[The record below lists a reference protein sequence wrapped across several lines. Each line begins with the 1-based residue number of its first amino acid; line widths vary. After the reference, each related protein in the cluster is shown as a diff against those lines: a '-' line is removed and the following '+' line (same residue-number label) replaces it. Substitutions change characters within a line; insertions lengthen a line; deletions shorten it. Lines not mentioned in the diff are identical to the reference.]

1 MFYCERCGS
10 RFNETVAA
18 ASSNC
23 PRCREADGV
32 ESALRFRLF
41 SRSALQVA
49 GIKAQPPAADRQ
61 PAKAAN
67 SD

>member
-32 ESALRFRLF
+32 DAPLRFRLF
-41 SRSALQVA
+41 SRSALRVA
-49 GIKAQPPAADRQ
+49 GIEAKPARDEEASEAGRR
-61 PAKAAN
+61 
-67 SD
+67 

>member
-23 PRCREADGV
+23 PRCRQADGV
-32 ESALRFRLF
+32 EAPLRFRLF
-41 SRSALQVA
+41 SRSALRVA
-49 GIKAQPPAADRQ
+49 GIEAKPSRDEEAAESARR
-61 PAKAAN
+61 
-67 SD
+67 

>member
-23 PRCREADGV
+23 PRCREADGT
-32 ESALRFRLF
+32 EAPLRFRLF
-41 SRSALQVA
+41 SRSALRVA
-49 GIKAQPPAADRQ
+49 GIEPKPAAR
-61 PAKAAN
+61 PGAAELGRR
-67 SD
+67 

>member
-32 ESALRFRLF
+32 ESPLRFRLF
-41 SRSALQVA
+41 SRSALRVA
-49 GIKAQPPAADRQ
+49 GIEPKSAPQHAG
-61 PAKAAN
+61 AKLGRR
-67 SD
+67 

>member
-10 RFNETVAA
+10 RFNETIAA

-23 PRCREADGV
+23 PRCREKDGV

-41 SRSALQVA
+41 SRSALKVA
-49 GIKAQPPAADRQ
+49 GIEPRLQSKQAAGEVTRR
-61 PAKAAN
+61 
-67 SD
+67 

>member
-23 PRCREADGV
+23 PRCREQDGV
-32 ESALRFRLF
+32 ESTLRFRLF
-41 SRSALQVA
+41 SRSALRVA
-49 GIKAQPPAADRQ
+49 GVEAKPAPKQ
-61 PAKAAN
+61 GAA
-67 SD
+67 SRL

>member
-32 ESALRFRLF
+32 ESPLRFRLF
-41 SRSALQVA
+41 SRSALRVA
-49 GIKAQPPAADRQ
+49 GIEPKPAERH
-61 PAKAAN
+61 PAEPAN
-67 SD
+67 NH

>member
-32 ESALRFRLF
+32 EATLRFRLF
-41 SRSALQVA
+41 SRSALRVA
-49 GIKAQPPAADRQ
+49 GFEPKPKATEPAETSR
-61 PAKAAN
+61 P
-67 SD
+67 

>member
-32 ESALRFRLF
+32 ESPLRFRLF
-41 SRSALQVA
+41 SRSALRVA
-49 GIKAQPPAADRQ
+49 GIEPRSARQ
-61 PAKAAN
+61 EPAKPA
-67 SD
+67 SR

>member
-18 ASSNC
+18 ASSGC

-32 ESALRFRLF
+32 EAALRFRLF
-41 SRSALQVA
+41 SPSALKVA
-49 GIKAQPPAADRQ
+49 GIEPKPAAK
-61 PAKAAN
+61 PASAE
-67 SD
+67 